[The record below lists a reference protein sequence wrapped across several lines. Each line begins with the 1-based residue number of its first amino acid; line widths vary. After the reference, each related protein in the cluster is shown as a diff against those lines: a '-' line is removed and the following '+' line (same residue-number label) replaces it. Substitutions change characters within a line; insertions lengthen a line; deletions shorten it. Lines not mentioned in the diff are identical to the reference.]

1 MDRRSLAAAVLFLL
15 PFIVLSRSGPL
26 EGALPVYWACLGAA
40 FLVYGYAWAENR
52 APMGMGSV
60 LAIGMAARLLLLPL
74 PPSDDIYRF
83 IWEGKVS
90 LNGFSPYRFAP
101 DHAYLAFLRDADW
114 ARINHPHIPTIYPPL
129 AQALFRLLARLGPKV
144 LVFKA
149 GFLACDLAAFF
160 ALSGLLRSRREKG
173 AGSGEGLHET
183 LIGKEGRGGTAG
195 ASGDGAARG
204 NEAHVLAAY
213 FLNPLLIF
221 EIAGRGHFDALAA
234 GLNVAFLWALG
245 SGWAPAWLGLGGLA
259 KITSLA
265 LAPLLV
271 LRDGCRKGSAWA
283 IAACAAVG
291 ILLWRLGALDVLQR
305 FATRFRFNGAVPGLL
320 DYGFPFL
327 PAMARNVLLAA
338 LFGLALA
345 FCLWRSRRDPPESQ
359 ALACLGA
366 ALLFSPTLHPWY
378 LIWILPF
385 AALRLS
391 RPWLLLTATSLISYE
406 VYARAAATGAWSER
420 AWLRLPEYLLPLILG
435 AWLAW
440 GRRRERPE

>member
-1 MDRRSLAAAVLFLL
+1 MDRRSFAAAVLFLL
-15 PFIVLSRSGPL
+15 PFTVLSRLGPL
-26 EGALPVYWACLGAA
+26 EGALPIYWTCLGSA

-52 APMGMGSV
+52 APIGIGTV
-60 LAIGMAARLLLLPL
+60 FAIGVAARLLLLPL

-101 DHAYLAFLRDADW
+101 DHPYLAFLRDADW

-160 ALSGLLRSRREKG
+160 ALSGWLRARRDKG
-173 AGSGEGLHET
+173 QSFGEGL
-183 LIGKEGRGGTAG
+183 GGNEGRGESEGWGRTG
-195 ASGDGAARG
+195 PARG
-204 NEAHVLAAY
+204 YDAHVLAAY

-221 EIAGRGHFDALAA
+221 EVAGRGHFDALAA
-234 GLNVAFLWALG
+234 GLNLAFLWALG
-245 SGWAPAWLGLGGLA
+245 SGWAPAWLGMGGLA

-271 LRDGCRKGSAWA
+271 LREGWRRGSAWVLA
-283 IAACAAVG
+283 SCAAVG
-291 ILLWRLGALDVLQR
+291 LLLWRLGALDVLQR
-305 FATRFRFNGAVPGLL
+305 FATRFRFNGAVAGLL
-320 DYGFPFL
+320 DCAIPFL
-327 PAMARNVLLAA
+327 PAMARDAILAILLSVVLGA
-338 LFGLALA
+338 
-345 FCLWRSRRDPPESQ
+345 CLWRTRREPPESQ
-359 ALACLGA
+359 ALACLGTV
-366 ALLFSPTLHPWY
+366 LLFSPTMHPWY
-378 LIWILPF
+378 LIWLLPF

-406 VYARAAATGAWSER
+406 VYARTSATGAWSER
-420 AWLRLPEYLLPLILG
+420 AWLRLP
-435 AWLAW
+435 
-440 GRRRERPE
+440 

>member
-26 EGALPVYWACLGAA
+26 EGALPLYSACLGAA

-60 LAIGMAARLLLLPL
+60 FAIGMAARLLLLPL

-83 IWEGKVS
+83 IWEGRVS
-90 LNGFSPYRFAP
+90 LNGFSPYRLAP
-101 DHAYLAFLRDADW
+101 DHPYLAFLRDADW
-114 ARINHPHIPTIYPPL
+114 ARINHPHIPTIYPPV

-149 GFLACDLAAFF
+149 GFLACDLTAFF

-173 AGSGEGLHET
+173 
-183 LIGKEGRGGTAG
+183 
-195 ASGDGAARG
+195 GDEAARG
-204 NEAHVLAAY
+204 NEAHILAAY

-271 LRDGCRKGSAWA
+271 LREGWRKGSAWA
-283 IAACAAVG
+283 IAACATVG
-291 ILLWRLGALDVLQR
+291 IILWRVGAFEVLQR

-327 PAMARNVLLAA
+327 PAMARNVVLAGLFGAVLAA
-338 LFGLALA
+338 
-345 FCLWRSRRDPPESQ
+345 CLWRTRRDAPESQ

-420 AWLRLPEYLLPLILG
+420 AWLRLPEYLPPLILG